1 MPIPKPEDKEKRSA
15 FVSRC
20 MTEIGSEYKN
30 NKQAVAICYNAFNEA
45 TASAEGVIDLGND
58 DEMLVLNN
66 ASQDN
71 LEDYQ
76 QDFFG
81 MSSSSI
87 ASIAKHAQNI
97 VDALNDPQV
106 KKNLQESWL
115 QGKIAITEDYM
126 LTIHNYVM
134 FSKED

>member
-15 FVSRC
+15 FVSSC

-45 TASAEGVIDLGND
+45 KASAEGVIDLGND